1 LSDNR
6 IHIVLVTAWFPPRKS
21 VAVNRMQAFANYLSK
36 KRFKLSVIT
45 LNEYNAPS
53 YEIAEFGEVYREVD
67 TQIIPFLKNKQGEN
81 KILHVCKVIWNV
93 LLLKLIR
100 FPHKSWMKRVEKR
113 LEMIHQNKPIDLI
126 ISSFSPIE
134 AHLATFN
141 FLEKNKSVRWI
152 ADMRDEMSTNGQINN
167 QTRKLLQKAEQ
178 KINKRADAITCV
190 SDPILQ
196 DMKSIMNNIT
206 EFVEIRNG
214 YDHELVLSRNHN
226 AVFTIIYAGTF
237 YGPRKPHT
245 FFEGMKIFLAKHAID
260 FTIQFLG
267 THHNFTI
274 PKEFEKN
281 CEFIPPVDNY
291 KAIDFISKA
300 DASLLILNEISR
312 VGVYS
317 GKIFDYL
324 SVQKPIIT
332 LVNPNDVAADL
343 IREYKAGII
352 ADFNQPDEIANS
364 IEFAWKI
371 WNDKSF
377 LSVDETK
384 VKTLHRKHQ
393 VKILEDLIL
402 KIVSK

>member
-1 LSDNR
+1 MSDNR

-36 KRFKLSVIT
+36 DHFKLSVIT
-45 LNEYNAPS
+45 LNENNSPS
-53 YEIAEFGEVYREVD
+53 YEIAEFGKVYRELD
-67 TQIIPFLKNKQGEN
+67 TQLIPFLKNNQGEN

-100 FPHKSWMKRVEKR
+100 FPHKSWMKRVENR
-113 LEMIHQNKPIDLI
+113 LKMIHQDQPIDLI

-141 FLEKNKSVRWI
+141 FLEKHKSVKWI
-152 ADMRDEMSTNGQINN
+152 ADMRDEMSANGQINN
-167 QTRKLLQKAEQ
+167 QTKKLLQKAEQ
-178 KINKRADAITCV
+178 KINKRADAITSV

-196 DMKSIMNNIT
+196 DMRRIMTNIGD
-206 EFVEIRNG
+206 FVEIRNG
-214 YDHELVLSRNHN
+214 YDHELVPSRNHN

-245 FFEGMKIFLAKHAID
+245 FFEGMKIFLTHHAVD
-260 FTIQFLG
+260 FKIQFLG

-281 CEFIPPVDNY
+281 CEFIPPVENN
-291 KAIDFISKA
+291 KAIDFISQA
-300 DASLLILNEISR
+300 DASLLILNEINR

-317 GKIFDYL
+317 GKIFDYI

-343 IREYKAGII
+343 IKEYKAGCI
-352 ADFNQPDEIANS
+352 ADFNEPKEIANS

-371 WNDKSF
+371 WNDKSY
-377 LSVDETK
+377 LPVDEAK
-384 VKTLHRKHQ
+384 VKTLHRKLQ
-393 VKILEDLIL
+393 VKILENLIL

>member
-1 LSDNR
+1 
-6 IHIVLVTAWFPPRKS
+6 
-21 VAVNRMQAFANYLSK
+21 MQAFANYLSK
-36 KRFKLSVIT
+36 DQFNLSVIT
-45 LNEYNAPS
+45 LNENNSPS
-53 YEIAEFGEVYREVD
+53 YEIAELGKVYRELD
-67 TQIIPFLKNKQGEN
+67 TQIIPFLKNNQGEN

-113 LEMIHQNKPIDLI
+113 LEMIHQDQPIDLI

-141 FLEKNKSVRWI
+141 FLEKHRSVKWI

-178 KINKRADAITCV
+178 KINKRADAITSV

-196 DMKSIMNNIT
+196 DMKRIMTNIGD
-206 EFVEIRNG
+206 FVEIRNG
-214 YDHELVLSRNHN
+214 YDHELIPSRNHN

-245 FFEGMKIFLAKHAID
+245 FFEGLKIFLSTHAVD
-260 FTIQFLG
+260 FKIQFLG

-281 CEFIPPVDNY
+281 CEFIPPIDNN
-291 KAIDFISKA
+291 KAIEFISQA
-300 DASLLILNEISR
+300 DASLLILNEINR

-317 GKIFDYL
+317 GKIFDYI

-343 IREYKAGII
+343 IKEYKAGCI
-352 ADFNQPDEIANS
+352 ADFNKPKEIANS

-371 WNDKSF
+371 WDNKNY
-377 LSVDETK
+377 LPVDEAK
-384 VKTLHRKHQ
+384 VKKLHRKHQ
-393 VKILEDLIL
+393 VKLLEDLIL

>member
-1 LSDNR
+1 MSDNR

-36 KRFKLSVIT
+36 DQFNLSVIT
-45 LNEYNAPS
+45 LNENNAPS
-53 YEIAEFGEVYREVD
+53 YEKTEFGEVYRELD
-67 TQIIPFLKNKQGEN
+67 TQIIPFLKNNQGEN

-113 LEMIHQNKPIDLI
+113 LEMIHQYQPIDLI

-141 FLEKNKSVRWI
+141 FLEKHRSVKWI

-178 KINKRADAITCV
+178 KINKRADAITSV

-196 DMKSIMNNIT
+196 DMKRIMTNIGD
-206 EFVEIRNG
+206 FVEIRNG
-214 YDHELVLSRNHN
+214 YDHELIPSRNHN

-245 FFEGMKIFLAKHAID
+245 FFEGLKIFLSTHAVD
-260 FTIQFLG
+260 FKIQFLG

-281 CEFIPPVDNY
+281 CEFIPPIDNN
-291 KAIDFISKA
+291 KAIEFISQA
-300 DASLLILNEISR
+300 DASLLILNEINR

-317 GKIFDYL
+317 GKIFDYI

-343 IREYKAGII
+343 IKEYKAGCI
-352 ADFNQPDEIANS
+352 ADFNKPKEIANS

-371 WNDKSF
+371 WDDKNY
-377 LSVDETK
+377 LPVDEAK

-393 VKILEDLIL
+393 VKLLEDLIL

>member
-1 LSDNR
+1 MSDNR

-36 KRFKLSVIT
+36 DQFNLSVIT
-45 LNEYNAPS
+45 LNENNAPS
-53 YEIAEFGEVYREVD
+53 YEKTEFGEVYRELD
-67 TQIIPFLKNKQGEN
+67 TQIIPFLKNNQGEN

-113 LEMIHQNKPIDLI
+113 LEMIHQDQPIDLI

-141 FLEKNKSVRWI
+141 FLEKHRSVKWI

-178 KINKRADAITCV
+178 KINKRADAITSV

-196 DMKSIMNNIT
+196 DMKRIMTNIGD
-206 EFVEIRNG
+206 FVEIRNG
-214 YDHELVLSRNHN
+214 YDHELIPSRNHN

-245 FFEGMKIFLAKHAID
+245 FFEGLKIFLSTHAVD
-260 FTIQFLG
+260 FKIQFLG

-281 CEFIPPVDNY
+281 CEFIPPIDNN
-291 KAIDFISKA
+291 KAIEFISQA
-300 DASLLILNEISR
+300 DASLLILNEINR

-317 GKIFDYL
+317 GKIFDYI

-343 IREYKAGII
+343 IKEYKAGCI
-352 ADFNQPDEIANS
+352 ADFNKPKEIANS

-371 WNDKSF
+371 WDDKNY
-377 LSVDETK
+377 LPVDEAK

-393 VKILEDLIL
+393 VKLLEDLIL

>member
-1 LSDNR
+1 MSDNR

-36 KRFKLSVIT
+36 DRFKLSVVT
-45 LNEYNAPS
+45 LNENNSPS
-53 YEIAEFGEVYREVD
+53 FEIAEFGEVYRELD
-67 TQIIPFLKNKQGEN
+67 TQFIPFLKNKQGEN
-81 KILHVCKVIWNV
+81 KIFHVGKVIWNV

-100 FPHKSWMKRVEKR
+100 FPHESWMKRVEKR
-113 LEMIHQNKPIDLI
+113 LEMIHQNMPIDLI

-141 FLEKNKSVRWI
+141 FLEKYENVKWI

-167 QTRKLLQKAEQ
+167 QTRKLLLKAEQ
-178 KINKRADAITCV
+178 KINKRADAITSV
-190 SDPILQ
+190 SAPILQ
-196 DMKSIMNNIT
+196 DMMPIMTNIA

-214 YDHELVLSRNHN
+214 YDHELAPSRNFN
-226 AVFTIIYAGTF
+226 SVFTIIYAGTF

-245 FFEGMKIFLAKHAID
+245 FFEGLKIFLAKHAID
-260 FTIQFLG
+260 FKIQFLG

-274 PKEFEKN
+274 PIEFEKN
-281 CEFIPPVDNY
+281 CEFIPPVNNN
-291 KAIDFISKA
+291 KAIELISKA
-300 DASLLILNEISR
+300 DSSLLILNEINR

-371 WNDKSF
+371 WNDKSY
-377 LSVDETK
+377 LPVDEVK

-393 VKILEDLIL
+393 VKILEELIL

>member
-6 IHIVLVTAWFPPRKS
+6 IHIVLVTAWFPPRIS

-36 KRFKLSVIT
+36 DQFNLSVIT
-45 LNEYNAPS
+45 LNENNSPS
-53 YEIAEFGEVYREVD
+53 YEIAEFGKVYRELD
-67 TQIIPFLKNKQGEN
+67 TQLIPFLKNIQGEN

-100 FPHKSWMKRVEKR
+100 FPHKRWMKRVEKR
-113 LEMIHQNKPIDLI
+113 LEMIHQDQPIDLI

-141 FLEKNKSVRWI
+141 FLEKHKSVKWI
-152 ADMRDEMSTNGQINN
+152 ADMRDEMSANGQINN

-178 KINKRADAITCV
+178 KINKRADAITSV

-196 DMKSIMNNIT
+196 DMKRIMTNIV

-214 YDHELVLSRNHN
+214 YDHELVPSRNHN

-245 FFEGMKIFLAKHAID
+245 FFEGMKIFLTQHAVD
-260 FTIQFLG
+260 FKIQFLG

-281 CEFIPPVDNY
+281 CEFIPPVDNN
-291 KAIDFISKA
+291 KAIELISKA
-300 DASLLILNEISR
+300 DASLLILPEVESK
-312 VGVYS
+312 GVFS
-317 GKIFDYL
+317 GKIFDYI
-324 SVQKPIIT
+324 SVQKPIIAAIDPT
-332 LVNPNDVAADL
+332 DVAADL
-343 IREYKAGII
+343 IREQKAGFV
-352 ADFNQPDEIANS
+352 ADFNAPDKIAIAIKN
-364 IEFAWKI
+364 AWKL
-371 WNDKSF
+371 WNDKSY
-377 LSVDETK
+377 LPVDEAK

-393 VKILEDLIL
+393 VKLLEDLIL